1 MSLILNPIFVYEISC
16 SGECA
21 LMPESMLIK
30 DAISSRISCAT
41 SNLYCH
47 SIYRFEISV
56 DKNREA
62 IPFKEVITAAKD
74 GIYLHF
80 RDLCSN
86 KN

>member
-1 MSLILNPIFVYEISC
+1 MYERISS
-16 SGECA
+16 SGEYA
-21 LMPESMLIK
+21 LMSESMLFNEVIG
-30 DAISSRISCAT
+30 IRIPCST
-41 SNLYCH
+41 SNLYCYF
-47 SIYRFEISV
+47 IYRFEISV

>member
-1 MSLILNPIFVYEISC
+1 M
-16 SGECA
+16 
-21 LMPESMLIK
+21 LMPESMLFN
-30 DAISSRISCAT
+30 DAINSRISCAT
-41 SNLYCH
+41 SNSYYF
-47 SIYRFEISV
+47 IYRFEISV

-80 RDLCSN
+80 RDLGSN